1 MSYYRRSSNSD
12 GSSAVSC
19 GCYLLIFA
27 FNVLV
32 GTWSVNYLLM
42 QLLGKTI
49 PVIGAILIALFAAE
63 VTVPVAIIVWLLKA
77 FGVM

>member
-1 MSYYRRSSNSD
+1 
-12 GSSAVSC
+12 
-19 GCYLLIFA
+19 
-27 FNVLV
+27 
-32 GTWSVNYLLM
+32 M